1 MRVAVGPRARIRCRR
16 ASAGNRLS
24 GCDVNR
30 LRVGAASRFA
40 ASRFTSRRAAPTVRC
55 RRVIPAPTV
64 LGRFHGAAGSVG
76 APSQCGVLFSFGS
89 AAPTP
94 YKCHTTPAGAHMQP
108 HKCASCETLSP
119 ALVQWTMLLCTR
131 YLALYPSIPRSI
143 RGAKSSTCA
152 NADCCVPQW
161 PDPRVPPAKV
171 AKHERPLAGASS
183 MLGGCWCR
191 LCPLAHPA
199 SCPDR
204 DAFVALGAGDELLRL
219 RQERLGAW
227 DRIRDVLVML
237 E

>member
-1 MRVAVGPRARIRCRR
+1 MVLYYSLLYSEASTTASRSTWTHGHMYSMNMCWPVPRESQDARP
-16 ASAGNRLS
+16 ASA
-24 GCDVNR
+24 
-30 LRVGAASRFA
+30 
-40 ASRFTSRRAAPTVRC
+40 
-55 RRVIPAPTV
+55 VI
-64 LGRFHGAAGSVG
+64 
-76 APSQCGVLFSFGS
+76 FSFGS
-89 AAPTP
+89 VAPTP

-199 SCPDR
+199 SCADR